1 MVFWFVF
8 LMLIGLETTATA
20 HSIGV
25 CYGRVANNLPPADE
39 VIDLFQSSGIGRMRI
54 YDPDHATLQALRGSN
69 IELVIGTRNED
80 IKSIAKNVSVAT
92 EWIQINILK
101 YSQDVKFR
109 YIVVGNEI
117 DPTSDEISNFVLLA
131 MQNIYTA
138 LTSSNLQNKIKIST
152 AIQLN
157 LLGSSYPPSSGAFS
171 KSATPYITPIVK
183 FLVDTKAPLLANVY
197 TYFSYISD
205 PTSTDISYALFTSE
219 SLDIRDGS
227 VKYQNLF
234 DATLGAIYAALN
246 KVGGANLEVV
256 VSESGWPSDGGVA
269 ATVENAQTY
278 YENLIKH
285 VSKGNPARPNQP
297 LETYLFAMFDENQK
311 GPAATERHFGL
322 FSPDK
327 EIKYQISELLKSDI
341 DPSTSGSSSFT
352 FKLDLIEDGA
362 LLENDLL
369 LDSEGIMDKRREA
382 TARFWLNLR
391 IKENML
397 IQKSRLKWL
406 NNGDTNRRFFHIVM
420 KVRRRHNF
428 IGSINSNR
436 GILDSVA
443 EVKEEVFNH
452 FEYKFRESDL
462 YRPILEGN
470 FGGRLSHLD
479 RYFHGGALLSKFIT
493 SSFLSLIPKF
503 SSPFG
508 LEDYRPICIVGCLY
522 KALSKLL
529 ASRLKAVLDAIVSPC
544 QSAFV
549 SDRQLL
555 DGILVANE
563 LVDFATKEKKECLL
577 FKIDVLVFSSKMLI
591 LVNGNPTKEFLVEKG
606 LRQGDMLSPFFFV
619 IVAEALPVLVK
630 RSMELGDFVGININ
644 KNCGIDILIFTKYT
658 LLVGNASWKHIWA
671 VKSV

>member
-25 CYGRVANNLPPADE
+25 CYGRVADNLPPADE

-54 YDPDHATLQALRGSN
+54 YDPDHATLQTLRGSN
-69 IELVIGTRNED
+69 IELVIETRNED
-80 IKSIAKNVSVAT
+80 IKSIAKSVSVAT

-117 DPTSDEISNFVLLA
+117 DPINDETSNYVLLA
-131 MQNIYTA
+131 MQNIFTA
-138 LTSSNLQNKIKIST
+138 LTSSNLQNKIKVST

-157 LLGSSYPPSSGAFS
+157 LLGSSYPPSSGAFD

-205 PTSTDISYALFTSE
+205 PTSIDISYALFTSQTV
-219 SLDIRDGS
+219 LRDGS
-227 VKYQNLF
+227 IEYQNLF
-234 DATLGAIYAALN
+234 DATLGAIYAALK

-269 ATVENAQTY
+269 ASVENAQTY

-327 EIKYQISELLKSDI
+327 QIKYQISELLKSDI

-352 FKLDLIEDGA
+352 FKLDLIEEDT

-369 LDSEGIMDKRREA
+369 LDSEGIMDKRRED
-382 TARFWLNLR
+382 TARFWLNFR

-397 IQKSRLKWL
+397 IQKSRL
-406 NNGDTNRRFFHIVM
+406 
-420 KVRRRHNF
+420 
-428 IGSINSNR
+428 
-436 GILDSVA
+436 
-443 EVKEEVFNH
+443 
-452 FEYKFRESDL
+452 
-462 YRPILEGN
+462 
-470 FGGRLSHLD
+470 SHLD
-479 RYFHGGALLSKFIT
+479 RDFLEDPFSDTDIKEAVWGCEGTKSPGPNGFYFMFIEKFWSFLKEDFRRFLRNFHGGALLSKFIT

-503 SSPFG
+503 SNPFG
-508 LEDYRPICIVGCLY
+508 LEDYRHICIV
-522 KALSKLL
+522 
-529 ASRLKAVLDAIVSPC
+529 RQFLDDV
-544 QSAFV
+544 
-549 SDRQLL
+549 
-555 DGILVANE
+555 LVAKE
-563 LVDFATKEKKECLL
+563 LVDFTTKEKKECLL
-577 FKIDVLVFSSKMLI
+577 FKVDFEKAYDNFSWNLLRIMLHKFDFGDLWMKWSNMSI
-591 LVNGNPTKEFLVEKG
+591 LVNGSPTKEFLVEKG
-606 LRQGDMLSPFFFV
+606 LRQGDMLSPFLF
-619 IVAEALPVLVK
+619 IIMAEALPIFVK
-630 RSMELGDFVGININ
+630 RSMEFGDFVGININ
-644 KNCGIDILIFTKYT
+644 KKLR
-658 LLVGNASWKHIWA
+658 H
-671 VKSV
+671 

>member
-1 MVFWFVF
+1 MVFSFVF

-80 IKSIAKNVSVAT
+80 IKSIAKSVSVAT

-205 PTSTDISYALFTSE
+205 PTSIDISYALFTSE

-327 EIKYQISELLKSDI
+327 QIKYQISELLKSDI

-352 FKLDLIEDGA
+352 FKLDLIEDDA
-362 LLENDLL
+362 LLKNDLW

-406 NNGDTNRRFFHIVM
+406 NNGDTNRGFFHIVM
-420 KVRRRHNF
+420 KDRRRHNF

-452 FEYKFRESDL
+452 FESKFRESDS

-479 RYFHGGALLSKFIT
+479 RFGDVKEDFRRFFRDFHGGALLSKFIT

-544 QSAFV
+544 QSA
-549 SDRQLL
+549 
-555 DGILVANE
+555 
-563 LVDFATKEKKECLL
+563 
-577 FKIDVLVFSSKMLI
+577 
-591 LVNGNPTKEFLVEKG
+591 NPTKEFLVEKG
-606 LRQGDMLSPFFFV
+606 LRQGDMLSPFLFV
-619 IVAEALPVLVK
+619 IMAEALPVLVK

-644 KNCGIDILIFTKYT
+644 KNCGIDILIFTEYT